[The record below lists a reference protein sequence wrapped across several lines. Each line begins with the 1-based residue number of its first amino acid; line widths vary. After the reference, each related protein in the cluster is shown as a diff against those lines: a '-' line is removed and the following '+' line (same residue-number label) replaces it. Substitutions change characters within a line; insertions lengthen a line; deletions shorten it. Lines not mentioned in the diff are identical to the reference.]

1 MVSYMS
7 TYLKENKEMCVS
19 KNDDDD
25 DVKGIRIIRQA
36 SF

>member
-19 KNDDDD
+19 KKDDD